1 MSGDPSDWR
10 PLPPVLKAAV
20 AEFNE
25 WSNAYLLA
33 AEARNKVASPLYHYT
48 DAAGLEGIV
57 KNQQVWFT
65 SYTHLNDPTE
75 IKYGMS
81 IASEL
86 LGEIGQ
92 GSDPRIK
99 IFCDMVIDIFTH
111 ENMRGAFG
119 FFIASFSRERD
130 DLGQW
135 RAYGDN
141 GRGFSLGLAPHL
153 FHVEDKADRQPHENV
168 FVTPVVYGKQAAR
181 QHHMPA
187 IEKAIRVVGETVE
200 RAADLMQDRSI
211 GMPFLDE
218 MAKALMASQ
227 MIFNSLT
234 IKHEAYQ
241 HEREVR
247 FIIMGEHEKLTPHIS
262 TRSRR
267 GDIVRFIKSDMPI
280 QAEGSVV
287 EVVVGPSAADSAE
300 DGVRALFKPF
310 HDAPDSIVRPSTIP
324 YRAT

>member
-1 MSGDPSDWR
+1 MSGGDPSDR
-10 PLPPVLKAAV
+10 KPLPPVLEAAV
-20 AEFNE
+20 TEFID

-33 AEARNKVASPLYHYT
+33 AEARNKVTSPLYHYT

-86 LGEIGQ
+86 LSEIGQ
-92 GSDPRIK
+92 GSNPRIK
-99 IFCDMVIDIFTH
+99 MFCDMVIDLFTH
-111 ENMRGAFG
+111 ENMSGAFG
-119 FFIASFSRERD
+119 FFIGSFSRERD

-153 FHVEDKADRQPHENV
+153 FRVEDKADRKPHESV
-168 FVTPVVYGKQAAR
+168 FVAPVVYGKQAAR

-187 IEKAIRVVGETVE
+187 IERAVRVVGETVE

-218 MAKALMASQ
+218 MAKALLASQ
-227 MIFNSLT
+227 MIFNSLS

-241 HEREVR
+241 HESEVR
-247 FIIMGEHEKLTPHIS
+247 PHHHRGAS
-262 TRSRR
+262 QPDPLHFDTLAARRDRSVHQERYADPSQRQRR
-267 GDIVRFIKSDMPI
+267 
-280 QAEGSVV
+280 
-287 EVVVGPSAADSAE
+287 
-300 DGVRALFKPF
+300 
-310 HDAPDSIVRPSTIP
+310 
-324 YRAT
+324 